1 MHAGRKNCIRLESAV
16 NPLQYKMEDM
26 ANRMAKGGKGAGM
39 GLGLMG
45 ALGAAA
51 IGLYQSIYTGMRTI
65 FLYHSLQSLSSL
77 SVSVS
82 PSQGVKCKSLLLL
95 GQPLLS
101 VTNIYYKSFRITSL
115 LS

>member
-1 MHAGRKNCIRLESAV
+1 
-16 NPLQYKMEDM
+16 M

-65 FLYHSLQSLSSL
+65 FLYHSLQS
-77 SVSVS
+77 VIIIIVC
-82 PSQGVKCKSLLLL
+82 QC
-95 GQPLLS
+95 QPKPRS
-101 VTNIYYKSFRITSL
+101 KM
-115 LS
+115 